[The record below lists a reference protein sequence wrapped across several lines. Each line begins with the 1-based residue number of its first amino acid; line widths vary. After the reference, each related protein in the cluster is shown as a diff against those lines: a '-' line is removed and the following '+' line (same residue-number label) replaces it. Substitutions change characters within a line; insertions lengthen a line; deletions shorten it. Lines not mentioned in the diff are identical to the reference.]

1 MFFFNF
7 LNKILALS
15 FLCQVRWA
23 ETFQHHPGGG
33 VVGRR
38 AADGGRLASP
48 RPSAF
53 KLLRRRQRSHFPIPH
68 NDGIHATTAAAA
80 DAAATTST
88 NNQSEASVGYFA
100 HQSIAA
106 APVTNVQSNASVGYF
121 AHQSIAAAPVT
132 NDQSNASVGY
142 FTHQSNALAPGT
154 NDQSEQVS
162 GISTNQR

>member
-1 MFFFNF
+1 M
-7 LNKILALS
+7 ALS

-106 APVTNVQSNASVGYF
+106 APVTNVQSNASVGY
-121 AHQSIAAAPVT
+121 HKQSE
-132 NDQSNASVGY
+132 ASVGY
-142 FTHQSNALAPGT
+142 L
-154 NDQSEQVS
+154 DQSEASVGYLDQSEAV
-162 GISTNQR
+162 GYLAHKNPMLVAIYGCRFALHLHNK